1 MENIMETI
9 LIIITIV
16 MSIIIGILTTL
27 KMRYKKNLKS
37 EINFNYLIDT
47 MCNVDILHNSK
58 GEFTVK
64 EDKYI
69 FVDPTNSYCVVIND
83 EGEYM
88 IVEKNK
94 LKSMATAK
102 EIKE

>member
-1 MENIMETI
+1 METI

-27 KMRYKKNLKS
+27 KLRYKKNLKS
-37 EINFNYLIDT
+37 EINLNNYLIKES
-47 MCNVDILHNSK
+47 MCNVDIFNKSK
-58 GEFTVK
+58 K
-64 EDKYI
+64 ELNVEEGKYI
-69 FVDPTNSYCVVIND
+69 FVDPMNSYCVVIND
-83 EGEYM
+83 EGEY
-88 IVEKNK
+88 ILVEKNK

>member
-1 MENIMETI
+1 MEII
-9 LIIITIV
+9 IIIITIT

-37 EINFNYLIDT
+37 EINLNYSLIDT
-47 MCNVDILHNSK
+47 MCNVDILNKSK

-64 EDKYI
+64 ENKYI
-69 FVDPTNSYCVVIND
+69 FVDPMNLYCVVIND

-94 LKSMATAK
+94 LKSIATAK
-102 EIKE
+102 EIKA

>member
-1 MENIMETI
+1 
-9 LIIITIV
+9 
-16 MSIIIGILTTL
+16 
-27 KMRYKKNLKS
+27 MRYKKNLKS
-37 EINFNYLIDT
+37 EINLNNYLIKES
-47 MCNVDILHNSK
+47 MCNVDILNKSK

-69 FVDPTNSYCVVIND
+69 FVDPTNAYCVVIND

>member
-1 MENIMETI
+1 MEII
-9 LIIITIV
+9 IIIITIT

-37 EINFNYLIDT
+37 EINLNYYLIDT

-64 EDKYI
+64 EDTYI

-102 EIKE
+102 EIKA

>member
-1 MENIMETI
+1 MEII
-9 LIIITIV
+9 IIIITIT

-37 EINFNYLIDT
+37 EINLNYYLIDT

-69 FVDPTNSYCVVIND
+69 FVDPMNLYCVVIND

-102 EIKE
+102 EIKA

>member
-1 MENIMETI
+1 
-9 LIIITIV
+9 
-16 MSIIIGILTTL
+16 
-27 KMRYKKNLKS
+27 
-37 EINFNYLIDT
+37 
-47 MCNVDILHNSK
+47 MCNVDILNKSK

-102 EIKE
+102 EIKEQGNILKERFILSFLVGEIL

>member
-1 MENIMETI
+1 MEII
-9 LIIITIV
+9 IIIITITI
-16 MSIIIGILTTL
+16 SIIIGILTTL

-37 EINFNYLIDT
+37 EINLNNYLIDS

-58 GEFTVK
+58 GEFTVN